1 MTKFKIIET
10 AIDAV
15 YNITVNGY
23 YNDNDIQV
31 GEIVAFQFN
40 LETTP
45 HASKAEFLA
54 SIKLEI
60 ENSQP
65 IISEEELEKM
75 ALAETAKDLLDTY
88 IDTNITLN
96 PPIE

>member
-1 MTKFKIIET
+1 MKFKIIET

-23 YNDNDIQV
+23 YNDNDIQI
-31 GEIVAFQFN
+31 GEIVAFQFD

-45 HASKAEFLA
+45 HANKTEFLA
-54 SIKLEI
+54 AIKLRI
-60 ENSQP
+60 ESAQP
-65 IISEEELEKM
+65 IISEEEAEKI
-75 ALAETAKDLLDTY
+75 ALAETAKDLLDEY